1 MVGCMLSMMYLHAMA
16 DAHKQRV
23 ASVKRRQ
30 EVDNLLLL
38 PYPRCQSEI
47 PGSES
52 QEPHCAQEGS
62 YVVHK
67 GGGWWLDRLRRRS
80 KQYQR

>member
-1 MVGCMLSMMYLHAMA
+1 M
-16 DAHKQRV
+16 
-23 ASVKRRQ
+23 
-30 EVDNLLLL
+30 DNLLLL

-52 QEPHCAQEGS
+52 QEPHCAQERS

-67 GGGWWLDRLRRRS
+67 GGGWWLDRLRRSS